1 MRFDIITLFPEIF
14 KTITDNGVT
23 SRALNKGLWSLH
35 TCNPRE
41 FTSDVHN
48 TVDDRPYGGGPG
60 MVMMAQPL
68 HEAVCKIKQQRL
80 EENLGDCDVILM
92 SPTGVKF
99 NQNVATELSH
109 SNGAIIVCGRYEG
122 IDQRFIDKH
131 VTKEISIGDFVLS
144 GGEIAAMAVIDSV
157 VRLIPG
163 VLGHNQSAVQDSFSS
178 GLDGLLDSPHYT
190 RPEIWQDMA
199 VPPVLL
205 SGNHANINE
214 WRKQQSL
221 ELTKLRRPD
230 LIEKLKKSK
239 S

>member
-14 KTITDNGVT
+14 ETITKNGVT
-23 SRALNKGLWSLH
+23 SRALNKGLWSLN

-41 FTSDVHN
+41 FTSDIHN

-68 HEAVCKIKQQRL
+68 HDAVCKIKQQRQA
-80 EENLGDCDVILM
+80 ENLDDCAVILM
-92 SPTGVKF
+92 SPTGIKF
-99 NQNVATELSH
+99 NQTVATELAD

-144 GGEIAAMAVIDSV
+144 GGEIAALAIIDSA
-157 VRLIPG
+157 VRLLPG
-163 VLGHNQSAVQDSFSS
+163 ALGHNQSAVQDSFSS

-190 RPEIWQDMA
+190 RPEIWQDMP
-199 VPPVLL
+199 VPSVLL
-205 SGNHANINE
+205 SGNHAHINE

-221 ELTKLRRPD
+221 ELTKKRRPD
-230 LIEKLKKSK
+230 LLGKLNKNK
-239 S
+239 